1 MIAGGWIDKIE
12 LTGRCIEKAR
22 AILIGT
28 EISTGSAHRLVGGFR
43 TWLGYGYLGKLM
55 DAREADLI

>member
-1 MIAGGWIDKIE
+1 MIE

-22 AILIGT
+22 ARDRHIDWW
-28 EISTGSAHRLVGGFR
+28 GGFR

-55 DAREADLI
+55 DAREEGGRDADLT